1 MEENYT
7 TKIERR
13 GMSPWTALI
22 LGFAGIIIAA
32 IVVGGMIANK
42 GIEKIDDTNIS
53 IVEDIIDNPST
64 DEARI
69 FVNTN
74 WKDLINGI
82 PKCSPGEEV
91 CPNLVIGVTKKTS
104 EKTGRDT
111 YQIIAEVVG
120 FGDDSNVGYGR
131 EASVKMENGNW
142 VYSFSGDYAYTDY
155 KLCRNMQRYPKD
167 GLCP

>member
-1 MEENYT
+1 
-7 TKIERR
+7 
-13 GMSPWTALI
+13 MSPWTALI

-42 GIEKIDDTNIS
+42 GIEKIDDTNIN

-74 WKDLINGI
+74 WKDLVNGI
-82 PKCSPGEEV
+82 PSCSPGAEA
-91 CPNLVIGVTKKTS
+91 CPHLVIGVTKKQS
-104 EKTGRDT
+104 EKTGMT
-111 YQIIAEVVG
+111 SYSITAEVIG
-120 FGDDSNVGYGR
+120 FGDDSNTGYGR
-131 EASVKMENGNW
+131 EARVKYENGNW
-142 VYSFSGDYAYTDY
+142 VYVLTGDYAYTNF
-155 KLCRNMQRYPKD
+155 KLCRNMQRYPES